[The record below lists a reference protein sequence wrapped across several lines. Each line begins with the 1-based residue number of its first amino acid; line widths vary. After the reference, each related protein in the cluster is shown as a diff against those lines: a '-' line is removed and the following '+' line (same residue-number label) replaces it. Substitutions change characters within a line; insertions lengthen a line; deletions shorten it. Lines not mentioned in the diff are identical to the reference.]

1 MKNEALE
8 VHFRVIIDT
17 GGAVKGKIGDSYFLF
32 GQEAAVVDK
41 GLVDD
46 FRKYS
51 IRNHGEISVGNVAS
65 RDELENQTIKE
76 IAHFEAET
84 LLSAPTIHQHNITG
98 PCAFDEG
105 QNRRGIIFPIRV
117 HDNITLGIRLQA
129 MRIMQAMANR
139 FLVAGVMAELDDF

>member
-17 GGAVKGKIGDSYFLF
+17 GGAVKGKIGDSHFLF

-41 GLVDD
+41 GLVYD

-51 IRNHGEISVGNVAS
+51 IRDHGEISVGNVAS

-84 LLSAPTIHQHNITG
+84 LFSAPPIHQHDVTG
-98 PCAFDEG
+98 SSAFDEG
-105 QNRRGIIFPIRV
+105 QNRCRIIFPVGV
-117 HDNITLGIRLQA
+117 HHDIALGIRLQA
-129 MRIMQAMANR
+129 VRKMQAMANR